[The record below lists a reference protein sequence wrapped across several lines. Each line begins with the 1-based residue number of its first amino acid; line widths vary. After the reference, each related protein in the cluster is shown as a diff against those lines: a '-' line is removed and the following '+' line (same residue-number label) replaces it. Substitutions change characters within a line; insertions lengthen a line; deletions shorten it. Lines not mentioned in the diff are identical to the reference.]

1 MHKFKPGQK
10 VVRISEWVCNNP
22 LWLGKPIYKG
32 QVLTVREILNNGEG
46 LLFEEILNPIEDGEE
61 FRYHSRDFAPLIET
75 DQFVEVTFEKVTKHA
90 PVGAN

>member
-32 QVLTVREILNNGEG
+32 QVLTVREILNNGEDCY
-46 LLFEEILNPIEDGEE
+46 LKRF
-61 FRYHSRDFAPLIET
+61 
-75 DQFVEVTFEKVTKHA
+75 
-90 PVGAN
+90 